1 MWSFG
6 VRGVMLASF
15 PDFVKQKSAGI
26 VGAAMK
32 VVLQTAFFLAR
43 GIHQRPQLS
52 FEQKGLTIFG
62 AKKDD
67 IGQRAFREFGDFCTI
82 RFAGAGPR
90 LGSPFH
96 FSSGHNGGDCTPNRM
111 NGKNIRDYW
120 SLSLRPTFKLSKFI
134 KVFRTNE

>member
-1 MWSFG
+1 MG
-6 VRGVMLASF
+6 RVVLASF
-15 PDFVKQKSAGI
+15 PDFVKQKCAGI

-32 VVLQTAFFLAR
+32 VVLQAAFFFSR
-43 GIHQRPQLS
+43 GSHQSSQLG
-52 FEQKGLTIFG
+52 FEQKGLTIFS

-67 IGQRAFREFGDFCTI
+67 IGQRAFRKLGDLCTI
-82 RFAGAGPR
+82 GFAGARPR

-134 KVFRTNE
+134 KVFRTRE